1 MHAFH
6 LGKLFGIDIRIDG
19 SWLVIFVLLTWNL
32 SSVFSGLHPDWPPVE
47 AVAIALAASLVFFG
61 CVLFHELAHSL
72 VAMRYKLRV
81 RSITLFLFGGVSNI
95 EQEPASPHVEFLTA
109 IAGPATSIVLGV
121 GFFLIA
127 LAITALSLQDAPTAW
142 NGLARLGPAVTL
154 FAWLGPI
161 NIAIGVFNLIPAFPL
176 DGGRVLR
183 SILWAVSGDLRI
195 STRRVATIGQLF
207 GWLFILTGIAMT
219 FGAHVVFFGTGLASG
234 LWLALIG
241 WFLHG
246 AATQSYRRLAVD
258 DALAGHTVAEVMR
271 RDTPAV
277 PPDLSLAALVH
288 DSFIPSDERA
298 LPVARD
304 GKLLGLVCLS
314 DVRRVPREAWLSTR
328 VDQVMRPAD
337 VLAVATPEE
346 PLADAFERLAQND
359 IGQLPVLDGGR
370 IVGLLN
376 RRDVARRLELA
387 WGRIDGEGGPS
398 RLRNPRARTSA
409 SSSPHGSSPSEPH
422 ARSI

>member
-1 MHAFH
+1 MHALH
-6 LGKLFGIDIRIDG
+6 LGKLFGIDIRIDR

-95 EQEPASPHVEFLTA
+95 EQEPASPRVEFLTA
-109 IAGPATSIVLGV
+109 IAGPAASIVLGI
-121 GFFLIA
+121 GFFALA
-127 LAITALSLQDAPTAW
+127 LAITALSLEDAPTAW

-154 FAWLGPI
+154 FAWLGPV

-183 SILWAVSGDLRI
+183 SILWAVSGNLRT

-246 AATQSYRRLAVD
+246 AATQSYRRLAID

-271 RDTPAV
+271 RNAPAV

-288 DSFIPSDERA
+288 DSFLPSDERA

-304 GKLLGLVCLS
+304 GTLVGLVCLS

-328 VDQVMRPAD
+328 VDQVMRPAE

-359 IGQLPVLDGGR
+359 IGQLPVLEGGR

-387 WGRIDGEGGPS
+387 WGRIDGEGGQS
-398 RLRNPRARTSA
+398 RLRDPRAPA
-409 SSSPHGSSPSEPH
+409 AASPSPQGSPPREPH